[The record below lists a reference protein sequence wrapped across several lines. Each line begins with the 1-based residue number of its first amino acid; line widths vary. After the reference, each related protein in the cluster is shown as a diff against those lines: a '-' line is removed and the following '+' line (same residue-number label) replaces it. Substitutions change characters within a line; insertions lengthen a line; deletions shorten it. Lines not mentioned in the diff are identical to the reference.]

1 MLYLVDRL
9 TRDVGCYFSVL
20 GIYFAHTTERKILR
34 MKFNEKLIEIR
45 KKQGLSQEELGME
58 LQVSRQTISKWE
70 TGRSFPDITLLESL
84 CETFDITVSELLSG
98 KKIESED
105 YKRETERLLI
115 QCIGE
120 KRLRGF
126 QIGIYLLGLVTIILG
141 GIGFGIWGTHIS
153 WKIGSVPIKWILLAA
168 ALITFG
174 VMAYFDRNLPGKN
187 YRSSIIWLECIV
199 EAFTL
204 ACIFGNSIISFWDID
219 NMTENIVFILII
231 AVIML
236 CLFATRIIAAR
247 TNREE
252 YEMQKNAGKH
262 ETEQ

>member
-1 MLYLVDRL
+1 MVD
-9 TRDVGCYFSVL
+9 TQKVGAFIAQCRKEHNWTQKEL
-20 GIYFAHTTERKILR
+20 G
-34 MKFNEKLIEIR
+34 EKLGVTD
-45 KKQGLSQEELGME
+45 KA
-58 LQVSRQTISKWE
+58 VSKWE
-70 TGRSFPDITLLESL
+70 NGRSFPDITLLESL

-105 YKRETERLLI
+105 YKRETE
-115 QCIGE
+115 
-120 KRLRGF
+120 
-126 QIGIYLLGLVTIILG
+126 IGIYLLGLVTIILG

-219 NMTENIVFILII
+219 NMTESIVFILII

-236 CLFATRIIAAR
+236 CLFVARIIAAR

-252 YEMQKNAGKH
+252 YEMQKNADKH

>member
-1 MLYLVDRL
+1 MHWRE
-9 TRDVGCYFSVL
+9 TS
-20 GIYFAHTTERKILR
+20 ER
-34 MKFNEKLIEIR
+34 
-45 KKQGLSQEELGME
+45 
-58 LQVSRQTISKWE
+58 
-70 TGRSFPDITLLESL
+70 FPDRN
-84 CETFDITVSELLSG
+84 LSSG
-98 KKIESED
+98 SGND
-105 YKRETERLLI
+105 Y
-115 QCIGE
+115 IG
-120 KRLRGF
+120 RYWLR
-126 QIGIYLLGLVTIILG
+126 YLGYSY
-141 GIGFGIWGTHIS
+141 FY

-236 CLFATRIIAAR
+236 CLFAARIIVAR

-252 YEMQKNAGKH
+252 YEMQKNADKH

>member
-1 MLYLVDRL
+1 MVD
-9 TRDVGCYFSVL
+9 TQKVGAFIAQCRKEHNWTQKEL
-20 GIYFAHTTERKILR
+20 G
-34 MKFNEKLIEIR
+34 EKLGVTD
-45 KKQGLSQEELGME
+45 KA
-58 LQVSRQTISKWE
+58 VSKWE
-70 TGRSFPDITLLESL
+70 NGRSFPDITLLESL

-153 WKIGSVPIKWILLAA
+153 WKIGLVPIKWILLAA
-168 ALITFG
+168 ALIIFG

-187 YRSSIIWLECIV
+187 YRNSLIWLECIV

-204 ACIFGNSIISFWDID
+204 ACIFGNSIISCWDID
-219 NMTENIVFILII
+219 NMTESIVFILIT

-236 CLFATRIIAAR
+236 CLFAARIIVAR

-252 YEMQKNAGKH
+252 YEMQKNADKH

>member
-1 MLYLVDRL
+1 MDQKKIGAFIAQCRKEKSL
-9 TRDVGCYFSVL
+9 TQIQL
-20 GIYFAHTTERKILR
+20 A
-34 MKFNEKLIEIR
+34 
-45 KKQGLSQEELGME
+45 EL
-58 LQVSRQTISKWE
+58 LDITNQAVSKWE
-70 TGRSFPDITLLESL
+70 NGRSFPDITLLESL

-187 YRSSIIWLECIV
+187 YRSSIIWLE
-199 EAFTL
+199 
-204 ACIFGNSIISFWDID
+204 
-219 NMTENIVFILII
+219 
-231 AVIML
+231 
-236 CLFATRIIAAR
+236 
-247 TNREE
+247 
-252 YEMQKNAGKH
+252 
-262 ETEQ
+262 

>member
-1 MLYLVDRL
+1 MVDIQK
-9 TRDVGCYFSVL
+9 VGAFIAQCRKEHNWTQKEL
-20 GIYFAHTTERKILR
+20 G
-34 MKFNEKLIEIR
+34 EKLGVTD
-45 KKQGLSQEELGME
+45 KA
-58 LQVSRQTISKWE
+58 ISKWE
-70 TGRSFPDITLLESL
+70 NGRSFPDITLLESL

-98 KKIESED
+98 KKIEPKD

-115 QCIGE
+115 QSIGE

-126 QIGIYLLGLVTIILG
+126 QIGIYFLGLVTIILG

-153 WKIGSVPIKWILLAA
+153 WKIGQVPMKWILLAA
-168 ALITFG
+168 ALIIFG

-219 NMTENIVFILII
+219 NMTESIVFILIT

-236 CLFATRIIAAR
+236 CLFAARIIVAR

-252 YEMQKNAGKH
+252 YEMQKNADKD